1 MSADPGPTRL
11 DDVDLALLRRLEA
24 DGRTPNV
31 ELAAEAG
38 VAASTALLRTRA
50 LAARGVVR
58 GIHADI
64 DPAAVGRPLQALVAV
79 RLRGHTRDAVV
90 AFRALAPTLPGVLSV
105 FHVGGEDDYL
115 LHVAAG
121 SADELRRLILDRV
134 TSHPAVRGTQTH
146 LVFEHVRGAG
156 PLPG

>member
-1 MSADPGPTRL
+1 MSPDHGSTGL
-11 DDVDLALLRRLEA
+11 DDIDLALLRRLEA

-58 GIHADI
+58 GVHADI

-79 RLRGHTRDAVV
+79 RLRGHTRDAVD

-156 PLPG
+156 PLPR